1 MELLLLWLLADFP
14 LFLAINF
21 WVAQIDQTILHITE
35 DQLGSCNMCTVL
47 KHAAVIQRTLIEQV
61 YKLIANLIAQAKYVG
76 SVAVVVR
83 TVLFKA
89 EKKEKNKNQNNL
101 CKCPL
106 H

>member
-1 MELLLLWLLADFP
+1 
-14 LFLAINF
+14 
-21 WVAQIDQTILHITE
+21 
-35 DQLGSCNMCTVL
+35 MCTVL

-89 EKKEKNKNQNNL
+89 EKKAKNKKTKQSLQMSIALRQDFRGIKSFFFGSSLLN
-101 CKCPL
+101 
-106 H
+106 